1 MNSIE
6 MKNSNLP
13 ILITKFRV
21 VMIIVQIFR
30 KVIRNISNSFEIS
43 VVRGNTSRDREQ
55 KIQGGPKINTEIS
68 STILI
73 KISKL
78 VSEQPKI

>member
-1 MNSIE
+1 
-6 MKNSNLP
+6 
-13 ILITKFRV
+13 
-21 VMIIVQIFR
+21 MIIIQIFR
-30 KVIRNISNSFEIS
+30 KVIRNISNSFEVS
-43 VVRGNTSRDREQ
+43 AVRGNTSGDSAQ

-78 VSEQPKI
+78 VTEQPKIWT

>member
-1 MNSIE
+1 

-13 ILITKFRV
+13 IFITKFRV
-21 VMIIVQIFR
+21 VMIIIQIFR
-30 KVIRNISNSFEIS
+30 KVIRNISNSFEVS
-43 VVRGNTSRDREQ
+43 VVRGNTSGDSEQ

-78 VSEQPKI
+78 VTEQPKIWT

>member
-1 MNSIE
+1 

-13 ILITKFRV
+13 IFITKFRV
-21 VMIIVQIFR
+21 VMIIIQIFR
-30 KVIRNISNSFEIS
+30 KVIRNISNSFEVS
-43 VVRGNTSRDREQ
+43 VVRGNTSGDSAQ

-78 VSEQPKI
+78 VTEQPKIWT